1 MLNKHISNLL
11 IVIGLVSILVL
22 PSCSTRKST
31 FFTRTYHHTTTKY
44 NWYFNGN
51 ESYKAG
57 VKKLEKS
64 KKEDFN
70 QILPIFILP
79 SQNEVQSVSS
89 SMDRAIKKG
98 ASAIAK
104 HSMLIKGVEHNKTID
119 ETYLLIGNAY
129 LYKRDYLKAIEA
141 FSFTAK
147 QFEGLTTSFQASINL
162 ARAYVLNKDLA
173 SAELVFDRLLSDENF
188 PMSLNKELSLVY
200 ADYYFHKG
208 ELSLCIEELKAA
220 FTEASKKKEK
230 IRYSYILAQLY
241 YELENYGEASKYF
254 KSVIKK
260 GPSYEFEFNAKI
272 NLARSYDVAQGNNQ
286 EIESELNKMIK
297 DKKNKEYLDVI
308 YFGLAELKSRQNQ
321 TKEAIGYY
329 KLSVSKSVDNDA
341 QKALSSLILGEIFY
355 EDQLY
360 RPAQSYYDTAVAY
373 MDVESPKFKSVQK
386 RQTTLSLLIEN
397 LNVISDQDSLQKIAG
412 MSESQRN
419 NFIDGLISKLKE
431 EERLEKQQAQS
442 DKNESAFLNGNQ
454 NNRGSNRLN
463 QSRGGVWYFYNPTTL
478 SFGFSEFGRK
488 WGRRKLEDNWRRSNK
503 KSFGIEEAE
512 TEEDLEEEFDPK
524 SRDSYIAKLPL
535 SVEQLKLSNQKII
548 EAYYNAAIIYKEDLE
563 DLGLSLKTF
572 EELNQRFPKND
583 NQVKVLYFLYRL
595 NLSLENEDEAAK
607 HKKMLLKLFP
617 QSDYAKITSDSIYLE
632 SLQNAKPTI
641 DVLYEKAYKKYLSGK
656 YKATVSD
663 CKLAN
668 KNHKG
673 NLLTPRFDL
682 LHALASGYIDGKNKM
697 VILLQK
703 VIETH
708 QGHEVAV
715 STQEILDQLNEEES
729 STSNSSSEFKE
740 DQKYTYEPK
749 SAHYFILIFKE
760 FDLEQ
765 NIAKATLSDYHSQF
779 YSLDKLNISAL
790 LLDKETNMLSVREFE
805 NANKAMNYYNAFQ
818 LGDARGPFGDNY
830 QSFVISQSNFPI
842 FYQSKEIEEY
852 LLKFK
857 EFYQSQQ

>member
-1 MLNKHISNLL
+1 MLSKHISNLL
-11 IVIGLVSILVL
+11 IVLGLVSIVAL

-31 FFTRTYHHTTTKY
+31 FLTRTYHHTTTKY

-104 HSMLIKGVEHNKTID
+104 HSILIKGVEHNKTID

-129 LYKRDYLKAIEA
+129 LFKLDYIKAIEA

-147 QFEGLTTSFQASINL
+147 QFEGLTTAYQASVNL
-162 ARAYVLNKDLA
+162 ARAYVLNKDFA
-173 SAELVFDRLLSDENF
+173 SAELVFDQLVSDENF
-188 PMSLNKELSLVY
+188 PMSLNKDLSLAY
-200 ADYYFHKG
+200 ADYHFQNG
-208 ELSLCIEELKAA
+208 DLRLCIEELKSALS
-220 FTEASKKKEK
+220 EANKKKEK

-241 YELENYGEASKYF
+241 YELEDYSEASKYF

-260 GPSYEFEFNAKI
+260 GPSYDFEFNAKI

-308 YFGLAELKSRQNQ
+308 YFGLAELKVRQNQ
-321 TKEAIGYY
+321 TKEAIALYQ
-329 KLSVSKSVDNDA
+329 LSVSKSVDNDA
-341 QKALSSLILGEIFY
+341 QKALSSLILGELFY
-355 EDQLY
+355 EDKLY

-373 MDVESPKFKSVQK
+373 MNVESSKFKSIQK

-397 LNVISDQDSLQKIAG
+397 LNVISEQDSLQKIAA

-431 EERLEKQQAQS
+431 QERLEKQQAQL
-442 DKNESAFLNGNQ
+442 DKNESAFLNGDQ
-454 NNRGSNRLN
+454 NNRGTNRLN

-503 KSFGIEEAE
+503 KSFGIDEIE
-512 TEEDLEEEFDPK
+512 TEEDLEDEFDPT
-524 SRDSYIAKLPL
+524 SRESYIAKLPL
-535 SVEQLKLSNQKII
+535 SVEQIKISNQKII

-563 DLGLSLKTF
+563 DLALSLKTF

-595 NLSLENEDEAAK
+595 NLALENQQEADK
-607 HKKMLLKLFP
+607 HKDMLLKLFP
-617 QSDYAKITSDSIYLE
+617 QSDYAKIISDSSYLE
-632 SLQNAKPTI
+632 TLQKAKPTI
-641 DVLYEKAYKKYLSGK
+641 DVLYEKAYNKYLSGQ
-656 YKATVSD
+656 YQATISD
-663 CKLAN
+663 CQFAN

-682 LHALASGYIDGKNKM
+682 LHALASGHVQGKNKM
-697 VILLQK
+697 IALLQK
-703 VIETH
+703 VVETH
-708 QGHEVAV
+708 QGHEVAD
-715 STQEILDQLNEEES
+715 SAQEILDQLKEEES
-729 STSNSSSEFKE
+729 SEGNEAVETKSD
-740 DQKYTYEPK
+740 DQYTFEPNV
-749 SAHYFILIFKE
+749 AHYFILIFKE

-779 YSLDKLNISAL
+779 YSLDKLNVSSL
-790 LLDKETNMLSVREFE
+790 LLDKETNMISVREFK
-805 NANKAMNYYNAFQ
+805 NAKTAMNYYNAFQ
-818 LGDARGPFGDNY
+818 VGDARGPFGDNY
-830 QSFVISQSNFPI
+830 QSFIISQTNFPV
-842 FYQSKEIEEY
+842 FYQSKEVDEY
-852 LLKFK
+852 LIKFK
-857 EFYQSQQ
+857 EFYQSKQ